1 MLRTCSRPPFLVKT
15 SGELPLYMAL
25 NREIINVEVRSKEI
39 KNCLK
44 YILILLTLYLTF
56 CDVRLMA
63 KESVVVDDKTRTRVF
78 MCVFGTWI
86 VILSFLFGRPLN
98 YLQDVVAFRKDVFLS
113 KFGFYDYFRIRIRR
127 ILSAFRKDVRPL
139 VFKWLKQ
146 YYM

>member
-1 MLRTCSRPPFLVKT
+1 
-15 SGELPLYMAL
+15 
-25 NREIINVEVRSKEI
+25 
-39 KNCLK
+39 
-44 YILILLTLYLTF
+44 
-56 CDVRLMA
+56 MA
-63 KESVVVDDKTRTRVF
+63 KESVVVDDKTRKRVF

-127 ILSAFRKDVRPL
+127 ILSAFRKDVRAL